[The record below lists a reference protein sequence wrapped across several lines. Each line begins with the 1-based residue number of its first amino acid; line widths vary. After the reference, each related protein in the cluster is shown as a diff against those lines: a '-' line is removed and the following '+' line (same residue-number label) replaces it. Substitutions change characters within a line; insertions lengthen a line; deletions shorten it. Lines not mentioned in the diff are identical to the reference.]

1 MKAVFLGSISVLADT
16 SEIQRAAFNRAFE
29 EAGLDWHWSQDA
41 YRHMLTDS
49 GGKDR
54 IADYAESENA
64 EVDVKAIHA
73 RKTEIFQEML
83 RAGKIPMRPET
94 EKLLASARYHGLK
107 IAFVS
112 GTARESLDALL
123 EGFGGAEALGISL
136 VTSRDEGL
144 APKPDPALYLY
155 ALAQLGLEAADVTA
169 VEDNRPGMEAAKAA
183 GIACLV
189 YPNANTQDHDFGDAN
204 HLADLDEAIA
214 A

>member
-16 SEIQRAAFNRAFE
+16 SEIQREAFNRAFE

-54 IADYAESENA
+54 IADYAESEKA
-64 EVDVKAIHA
+64 DIDVHATHA

-83 RAGKIPMRPET
+83 RGGNIPMRPET
-94 EKLLASARYHGLK
+94 EKLLASARNHGLK
-107 IAFVS
+107 VAFVS

-136 VTSRDEGL
+136 VTSRDNGL

-155 ALAQLGLEAADVTA
+155 ALAQMGLEAADVTA
-169 VEDNRPGMEAAKAA
+169 VEDNRPGVDAAKAA

-189 YPNANTQDHDFGDAN
+189 YPNANTQNHDFGDVD
-204 HLADLDEAIA
+204 HLAKVDKVIA